1 MTKRKQS
8 EIEAVGGEPTVEEQ
22 QADSAAASDPWTATS
37 APRGTAKK
45 PAASRTRAYS
55 AEEEDEEKFY
65 NEEGL
70 DPVKMYLKRIGNVTL
85 LSREG
90 EVEIAKRIEEGRIV
104 LFDALFGCPAG
115 LYCLISIEREVQE
128 GNARAKYYLPPSDIP
143 ADLNPEIL
151 SRNLATRLAVVR
163 THYEALIQSR
173 ASGVGLDEARE
184 AALDSVRALRL
195 DPGIVLELAK
205 QLREHLTTLERCEKR
220 VRECEQQLGR
230 PADQI
235 EVLLADMRKQRRK
248 GSLDDARFI
257 EFENRFSSARNMLT
271 TLRESLAMDL
281 PDLKATV
288 KRVNDGE
295 NRAERAKAEMIQ
307 ANLRLVVSIA
317 KKYINR
323 GMHFLDLV
331 QEGNI
336 GLMRAVEKFEYQR
349 GHKFSTYATWWI
361 RQAITRAI
369 ADQARTIRIP
379 VHLIETINRIIRTSR
394 YLEQE
399 LGREPLPEEVARK
412 LDMSV
417 DSVRKA
423 LKISRAPVSL
433 ETPIGDD
440 DSQLSDF
447 IPDETAISPVDTAT
461 DTELMRHTQRLLST
475 LSAREEKILRMRFGI
490 GEKNDHTLE
499 EVGKDFSLTRERI
512 RQIEAKA
519 LAKLRAPQ
527 RSDHLRAFLDIE
539 ST

>member
-1 MTKRKQS
+1 M
-8 EIEAVGGEPTVEEQ
+8 
-22 QADSAAASDPWTATS
+22 
-37 APRGTAKK
+37 
-45 PAASRTRAYS
+45 
-55 AEEEDEEKFY
+55 
-65 NEEGL
+65 
-70 DPVKMYLKRIGNVTL
+70 DPVKMYLKRIGSVTL

-90 EVEIAKRIEEGRIV
+90 EVEIAKKIEEGRLV
-104 LFDALFGCPAG
+104 LFDNLFGCPAG
-115 LYCLISIEREVQE
+115 LACLLNVEREVAE
-128 GNARAKYYLPPSDIP
+128 GTARAKYYLPPSDIP

-151 SRNLATRLAVVR
+151 ARNLALRLSAVR
-163 THYEALIQSR
+163 ASYEALVAARLRGKAFETERQ
-173 ASGVGLDEARE
+173 EALE
-184 AALDSVRALRL
+184 SVRSLRL

-205 QLREHLTTLERCEKR
+205 ALREQLATLERCEKR
-220 VRECEQQLGR
+220 VKECERQLGR
-230 PADQI
+230 PAAEI
-235 EVLLADMRKQRRK
+235 EVMLIELRKQRKK
-248 GSLDDARFI
+248 GTLDEARFI
-257 EFENRFSSARNMLT
+257 EFENRFSSARNMLVSLGET
-271 TLRESLAMDL
+271 LAMDADEL
-281 PDLKATV
+281 RATV
-288 KRVNDGE
+288 KKVNEGE
-295 NRAERAKAEMIQ
+295 YRSERSKAEMIQ

-317 KKYINR
+317 KKYVNR

-399 LGREPLPEEVARK
+399 LGREPYPEEIAKK

-423 LKISRAPVSL
+423 LKIARAPVSL

-447 IPDETAISPVDTAT
+447 IADENAESPIDSAT

-519 LAKLRAPQ
+519 LAKLRAPA
-527 RSDHLRAFLDIE
+527 RSDHLRAFLDLE
-539 ST
+539 N

>member
-1 MTKRKQS
+1 MTKRKQAQES
-8 EIEAVGGEPTVEEQ
+8 EHEAPKAVADRDHDNVFELDADEADQSAKAKKSASSAKNRAFASPEEAAEEQ
-22 QADSAAASDPWTATS
+22 
-37 APRGTAKK
+37 
-45 PAASRTRAYS
+45 
-55 AEEEDEEKFY
+55 FY
-65 NEEGL
+65 HEEGM
-70 DPVKMYLKRIGNVTL
+70 DPVKMYLKRIGSVTL

-90 EVEIAKRIEEGRIV
+90 EVEIAKKIEEGRLV
-104 LFDALFGCPAG
+104 LFDNLFGCPAG
-115 LYCLISIEREVQE
+115 LACLLNVEREVAE
-128 GNARAKYYLPPSDIP
+128 GTARAKYYLPPSDIP

-151 SRNLATRLAVVR
+151 ARNLALRLSAVR
-163 THYEALIQSR
+163 ASYEALVAARLRGKAFETERQ
-173 ASGVGLDEARE
+173 EALE
-184 AALDSVRALRL
+184 SVRSLRL

-205 QLREHLTTLERCEKR
+205 ALREQLATLERCEKR
-220 VRECEQQLGR
+220 VKECERQLGR
-230 PADQI
+230 PAAEI
-235 EVLLADMRKQRRK
+235 EVMLIELRKQRKK
-248 GSLDDARFI
+248 GTLDEARFI
-257 EFENRFSSARNMLT
+257 EFENRFSSARNMLVSLGET
-271 TLRESLAMDL
+271 LAMDADEL
-281 PDLKATV
+281 RATV
-288 KRVNDGE
+288 KKVNEGE
-295 NRAERAKAEMIQ
+295 YRSERSKAEMIQ

-317 KKYINR
+317 KKYVNR

-399 LGREPLPEEVARK
+399 LGREPYPEEIAKK

-423 LKISRAPVSL
+423 LKIARAPVSL

-447 IPDETAISPVDTAT
+447 IADENAESPIDSAT

-519 LAKLRAPQ
+519 LAKLRAPA
-527 RSDHLRAFLDIE
+527 RSDHLRAFLDLE
-539 ST
+539 N

>member
-1 MTKRKQS
+1 MTKRKQAQES
-8 EIEAVGGEPTVEEQ
+8 EHEAPKAVADRDHDSVFELDADEADQSAKAKKSASSAKNRAFTSPEEAAEEQ
-22 QADSAAASDPWTATS
+22 
-37 APRGTAKK
+37 
-45 PAASRTRAYS
+45 
-55 AEEEDEEKFY
+55 FY
-65 NEEGL
+65 HEEGM
-70 DPVKMYLKRIGNVTL
+70 DPVKMYLKRIGSVTL

-90 EVEIAKRIEEGRIV
+90 EVEIAKKIEEGRLV
-104 LFDALFGCPAG
+104 LFDNLFGCPAG
-115 LYCLISIEREVQE
+115 LACLLNVEREVAE
-128 GNARAKYYLPPSDIP
+128 GTARAKYYLPPSDIP
-143 ADLNPEIL
+143 SDLNPEIL
-151 SRNLATRLAVVR
+151 ARNLALRLSAVR
-163 THYEALIQSR
+163 ASYEALVAAR
-173 ASGVGLDEARE
+173 LRGKAFEAERQE
-184 AALDSVRALRL
+184 ALESVRSLRL

-205 QLREHLTTLERCEKR
+205 ALREQLATLERCEKR
-220 VRECEQQLGR
+220 VKECERQLGR
-230 PADQI
+230 PAAEI
-235 EVLLADMRKQRRK
+235 EVMLIELRKQRKK
-248 GSLDDARFI
+248 GTLDEARFI
-257 EFENRFSSARNMLT
+257 EFENRFSSARNMLVS
-271 TLRESLAMDL
+271 LRETLAMDADEL
-281 PDLKATV
+281 RATV
-288 KRVNDGE
+288 KKVNEGE
-295 NRAERAKAEMIQ
+295 YRSERSKAEMIQ

-317 KKYINR
+317 KKYVNR

-336 GLMRAVEKFEYQR
+336 GRMRAVEKFEYQR

-399 LGREPLPEEVARK
+399 LGREPFPEEIAKK

-423 LKISRAPVSL
+423 LKIARAPVSL

-447 IPDETAISPVDTAT
+447 IADENAESPIDSAT

-519 LAKLRAPQ
+519 LAKLRAPA
-527 RSDHLRAFLDIE
+527 RSDHLRAFLDLE
-539 ST
+539 N

>member
-1 MTKRKQS
+1 MTKRKQAQES
-8 EIEAVGGEPTVEEQ
+8 EHEAPKAVADRDHDSVFELDADEADQSAKAKKSASTAKNRAFTSPEEAAEEQ
-22 QADSAAASDPWTATS
+22 
-37 APRGTAKK
+37 
-45 PAASRTRAYS
+45 
-55 AEEEDEEKFY
+55 FY
-65 NEEGL
+65 HEEGM
-70 DPVKMYLKRIGNVTL
+70 DPVKMYLKRIGSVTL

-90 EVEIAKRIEEGRIV
+90 EVEIAKKIEEGRLV
-104 LFDALFGCPAG
+104 LFDNLFGCPAG
-115 LYCLISIEREVQE
+115 LACLLNVEREVAE
-128 GNARAKYYLPPSDIP
+128 GTARAKYYLPPSDIP
-143 ADLNPEIL
+143 SDLNPEIL
-151 SRNLATRLAVVR
+151 ARNLALRLSAVR
-163 THYEALIQSR
+163 ASYEALVAARLRGKAFETERQ
-173 ASGVGLDEARE
+173 EALE
-184 AALDSVRALRL
+184 SVRSLRL

-205 QLREHLTTLERCEKR
+205 ALREQLATLERCEKR
-220 VRECEQQLGR
+220 VKECERQLGR
-230 PADQI
+230 PAAEI
-235 EVLLADMRKQRRK
+235 EVMLIELRKQRKK
-248 GSLDDARFI
+248 GTLDEARFI
-257 EFENRFSSARNMLT
+257 EFENRFSSARNMLVS
-271 TLRESLAMDL
+271 LRETLAMDADEL
-281 PDLKATV
+281 RATV
-288 KRVNDGE
+288 KKVNEGE
-295 NRAERAKAEMIQ
+295 YRSERSKAEMIQ

-317 KKYINR
+317 KKYVNR

-399 LGREPLPEEVARK
+399 LGREPYPEEIAKK

-423 LKISRAPVSL
+423 LKIARAPVSL

-447 IPDETAISPVDTAT
+447 IADENAESPIDSAT

-519 LAKLRAPQ
+519 LAKLRAPA
-527 RSDHLRAFLDIE
+527 RSDHLRAFLDLE
-539 ST
+539 N

>member
-1 MTKRKQS
+1 MTKRKQAQES
-8 EIEAVGGEPTVEEQ
+8 EHEAPKAVADRDHDSVFELDADEADQSAKAKKSASSAKNRAFTSPEEAAEEQ
-22 QADSAAASDPWTATS
+22 
-37 APRGTAKK
+37 
-45 PAASRTRAYS
+45 
-55 AEEEDEEKFY
+55 FY
-65 NEEGL
+65 HEEGM
-70 DPVKMYLKRIGNVTL
+70 DPVKMYLKRIGSVTL

-90 EVEIAKRIEEGRIV
+90 EVEIAKKIEEGRLV
-104 LFDALFGCPAG
+104 LFDNLFGCPAG
-115 LYCLISIEREVQE
+115 LACLLNVEREVAE
-128 GNARAKYYLPPSDIP
+128 GTARAKYYLPPSDIP
-143 ADLNPEIL
+143 SDLNPEIL
-151 SRNLATRLAVVR
+151 ARNLALRLSAVR
-163 THYEALIQSR
+163 ASYEALVAAR
-173 ASGVGLDEARE
+173 LRGKAFEAERQE
-184 AALDSVRALRL
+184 ALESVRSLRL

-205 QLREHLTTLERCEKR
+205 ALREQLATLERCEKR
-220 VRECEQQLGR
+220 VKECERQLGR
-230 PADQI
+230 PAAEI
-235 EVLLADMRKQRRK
+235 EVMLIELRKQRKK
-248 GSLDDARFI
+248 GTLDEARFI
-257 EFENRFSSARNMLT
+257 EFENRFSSARNMLVS
-271 TLRESLAMDL
+271 LRETLAMDADEL
-281 PDLKATV
+281 RATV
-288 KRVNDGE
+288 KKVNEGE
-295 NRAERAKAEMIQ
+295 YRSERSKAEMIQ

-317 KKYINR
+317 KKYVNR

-399 LGREPLPEEVARK
+399 LGREPYPEEIAKK

-423 LKISRAPVSL
+423 LKIARAPVSL

-447 IPDETAISPVDTAT
+447 IADENAESPIDSAT

-519 LAKLRAPQ
+519 LAKLRAPA
-527 RSDHLRAFLDIE
+527 RSDHLRAFLDLE
-539 ST
+539 N

>member
-1 MTKRKQS
+1 MTKRKQAQES
-8 EIEAVGGEPTVEEQ
+8 EHEAPKAVADRDHDSVFELDADEADQSAKAKKSASSSKNRAFTSPEEAAEEQ
-22 QADSAAASDPWTATS
+22 
-37 APRGTAKK
+37 
-45 PAASRTRAYS
+45 
-55 AEEEDEEKFY
+55 FY
-65 NEEGL
+65 HEEGM
-70 DPVKMYLKRIGNVTL
+70 DPVKMYLKRIGSVTL

-90 EVEIAKRIEEGRIV
+90 EVEIAKKIEEGRLV
-104 LFDALFGCPAG
+104 LFDNLFGCPAG
-115 LYCLISIEREVQE
+115 LACLLNVEREVAE
-128 GNARAKYYLPPSDIP
+128 GTARAKYYLPPSDIP
-143 ADLNPEIL
+143 SDLNPEIL
-151 SRNLATRLAVVR
+151 ARNLALRLSAVR
-163 THYEALIQSR
+163 ASYEALVAARLRGKAFETERQ
-173 ASGVGLDEARE
+173 EALE
-184 AALDSVRALRL
+184 SVRSLRL

-205 QLREHLTTLERCEKR
+205 ALREQLATLERCEKR
-220 VRECEQQLGR
+220 VKECERQLGR
-230 PADQI
+230 PAAEI
-235 EVLLADMRKQRRK
+235 EVMLIELRKQRKK
-248 GSLDDARFI
+248 GTLDEARFI
-257 EFENRFSSARNMLT
+257 EFENRFSSARNMLVS
-271 TLRESLAMDL
+271 LRETLAMDADEL
-281 PDLKATV
+281 RATV
-288 KRVNDGE
+288 KKVNEGE
-295 NRAERAKAEMIQ
+295 YRSERSKAEMIQ

-317 KKYINR
+317 KKYVNR

-399 LGREPLPEEVARK
+399 LGREPYPEEIAKK

-423 LKISRAPVSL
+423 LKIARAPVSL

-447 IPDETAISPVDTAT
+447 IADENAESPIDSAT

-519 LAKLRAPQ
+519 LAKLRAPA
-527 RSDHLRAFLDIE
+527 RSDHLRAFLDLE
-539 ST
+539 N

>member
-1 MTKRKQS
+1 MTKRKQAQES
-8 EIEAVGGEPTVEEQ
+8 EHEAPKAVADRDHDSVFELDADEADQSAKAKKSASSAKNRAFASPEEAAEEQ
-22 QADSAAASDPWTATS
+22 
-37 APRGTAKK
+37 
-45 PAASRTRAYS
+45 
-55 AEEEDEEKFY
+55 FY
-65 NEEGL
+65 HEEGM
-70 DPVKMYLKRIGNVTL
+70 DPVKMYLKRIGSVTL

-90 EVEIAKRIEEGRIV
+90 EVEIAKKIEEGRLV
-104 LFDALFGCPAG
+104 LFDNLFGCPAG
-115 LYCLISIEREVQE
+115 LACLLNVEREVAE
-128 GNARAKYYLPPSDIP
+128 GTARAKYYLPPSDIP

-151 SRNLATRLAVVR
+151 ARNLALRLSAVR
-163 THYEALIQSR
+163 ASYEALVAARLRGKAFETERQ
-173 ASGVGLDEARE
+173 EALE
-184 AALDSVRALRL
+184 SVRSLRL

-205 QLREHLTTLERCEKR
+205 ALREQLATLERCEKR
-220 VRECEQQLGR
+220 VKECERQLGR
-230 PADQI
+230 PAAEI
-235 EVLLADMRKQRRK
+235 EVMLIELRKQRKK
-248 GSLDDARFI
+248 GTLDEARFI
-257 EFENRFSSARNMLT
+257 EFENRFSSARNMLVSLGET
-271 TLRESLAMDL
+271 LAMDADEL
-281 PDLKATV
+281 RATV
-288 KRVNDGE
+288 KKVNEGE
-295 NRAERAKAEMIQ
+295 YRSERSKAEMIQ

-317 KKYINR
+317 KKYVNR

-399 LGREPLPEEVARK
+399 LGREPYPEEIAKK

-423 LKISRAPVSL
+423 LKIARAPVSL

-447 IPDETAISPVDTAT
+447 IADENAESPIDSAT

-519 LAKLRAPQ
+519 LAKLRAPA
-527 RSDHLRAFLDIE
+527 RSDHLRAFLDLE
-539 ST
+539 N

>member
-1 MTKRKQS
+1 MTKRKQAQES
-8 EIEAVGGEPTVEEQ
+8 EHEAPKAVADRDHDSVFELDADEADQSAKAKKSASSAKNRAFTSPEEAAEEQ
-22 QADSAAASDPWTATS
+22 
-37 APRGTAKK
+37 
-45 PAASRTRAYS
+45 
-55 AEEEDEEKFY
+55 FY
-65 NEEGL
+65 HEEGM
-70 DPVKMYLKRIGNVTL
+70 DPVKMYLKRIGSVTL

-90 EVEIAKRIEEGRIV
+90 EVEIAKKIEEGRLV
-104 LFDALFGCPAG
+104 LFDNLFGCPAG
-115 LYCLISIEREVQE
+115 LACLLNVEREVAE
-128 GNARAKYYLPPSDIP
+128 GTARAKYYLPPSDIP
-143 ADLNPEIL
+143 SDLNPEIL
-151 SRNLATRLAVVR
+151 ARNLALRLSAVR
-163 THYEALIQSR
+163 ASYEALVAARLRGKAFETERQ
-173 ASGVGLDEARE
+173 EALE
-184 AALDSVRALRL
+184 SVRSLRL

-205 QLREHLTTLERCEKR
+205 ALREQLATLERCEKR
-220 VRECEQQLGR
+220 VKECERQLGR
-230 PADQI
+230 PAAEI
-235 EVLLADMRKQRRK
+235 EVMLIELRKQRKK
-248 GSLDDARFI
+248 GTLDEARFI
-257 EFENRFSSARNMLT
+257 EFENRFSSARNMLVS
-271 TLRESLAMDL
+271 LRETLAMDADEL
-281 PDLKATV
+281 RATV
-288 KRVNDGE
+288 KKVNEGE
-295 NRAERAKAEMIQ
+295 YRSERSKAEMIQ

-317 KKYINR
+317 KKYVNR

-399 LGREPLPEEVARK
+399 LGREPYPEEIAKK

-423 LKISRAPVSL
+423 LKIARAPVSL

-447 IPDETAISPVDTAT
+447 IADENAESPIDSAT

-519 LAKLRAPQ
+519 LAKLRAPA
-527 RSDHLRAFLDIE
+527 RSDHLRAFLDLE
-539 ST
+539 N

>member
-1 MTKRKQS
+1 MTKRKQAQES
-8 EIEAVGGEPTVEEQ
+8 EHEAPKAVADRDHDSVFELDADEADQSAKAKKSASSAKNRAFASPEEAAEEQ
-22 QADSAAASDPWTATS
+22 
-37 APRGTAKK
+37 
-45 PAASRTRAYS
+45 
-55 AEEEDEEKFY
+55 FY
-65 NEEGL
+65 HEEGM
-70 DPVKMYLKRIGNVTL
+70 DPVKMYLKRIGSVTL

-90 EVEIAKRIEEGRIV
+90 EVEIAKKIEEGRLV
-104 LFDALFGCPAG
+104 LFDNLFGCPAG
-115 LYCLISIEREVQE
+115 LACLLNVEREVAE
-128 GNARAKYYLPPSDIP
+128 GTARAKYYLPPSDIP

-151 SRNLATRLAVVR
+151 ARNLALRLAAVR
-163 THYEALIQSR
+163 ASYEALVAARLRGKAFETERQ
-173 ASGVGLDEARE
+173 EALE
-184 AALDSVRALRL
+184 SVRSLRL

-205 QLREHLTTLERCEKR
+205 ALREQLATLERCEKR
-220 VRECEQQLGR
+220 VKECERQLGR
-230 PADQI
+230 PAAEI
-235 EVLLADMRKQRRK
+235 EVMLIELRKQRKK
-248 GSLDDARFI
+248 GTLDEARFI
-257 EFENRFSSARNMLT
+257 EFENRFSSARNMLVS
-271 TLRESLAMDL
+271 LRETLAMDADEL
-281 PDLKATV
+281 RATV
-288 KRVNDGE
+288 KKVNEGE
-295 NRAERAKAEMIQ
+295 YRSERSKAEMIQ

-317 KKYINR
+317 KKYVNR

-399 LGREPLPEEVARK
+399 LGREPYPEEIAKK

-423 LKISRAPVSL
+423 LKIARAPVSL

-447 IPDETAISPVDTAT
+447 IADENAESPIDSAT

-519 LAKLRAPQ
+519 LAKLRAPA
-527 RSDHLRAFLDIE
+527 RSDHLRAFLDLE
-539 ST
+539 N

>member
-1 MTKRKQS
+1 MTKRKQAQES
-8 EIEAVGGEPTVEEQ
+8 EHEAPKAVADRDHDSVFELDADEADQSAKAKKSASSAKNRAFASPEEAAEEQ
-22 QADSAAASDPWTATS
+22 
-37 APRGTAKK
+37 
-45 PAASRTRAYS
+45 
-55 AEEEDEEKFY
+55 FY
-65 NEEGL
+65 HEEGM
-70 DPVKMYLKRIGNVTL
+70 DPVKMYLKRIGSVTL

-90 EVEIAKRIEEGRIV
+90 EVEIAKKIEEGRLV
-104 LFDALFGCPAG
+104 LFDNLFGCPAG
-115 LYCLISIEREVQE
+115 LACLLNVEREVAE
-128 GNARAKYYLPPSDIP
+128 GTARAKYYLPPSDIP

-151 SRNLATRLAVVR
+151 ARNLALRLAAVR
-163 THYEALIQSR
+163 ASYEALVAAR
-173 ASGVGLDEARE
+173 LRGKAFEAERQE
-184 AALDSVRALRL
+184 ALESVRSLRL

-205 QLREHLTTLERCEKR
+205 ALREQLATLERCEKR
-220 VRECEQQLGR
+220 VKECERQLGR
-230 PADQI
+230 PAAEI
-235 EVLLADMRKQRRK
+235 EVMLIELRKQRKK
-248 GSLDDARFI
+248 GTLDEARFI
-257 EFENRFSSARNMLT
+257 EFENRFSSARNMLVS
-271 TLRESLAMDL
+271 LRETLAMDADEL
-281 PDLKATV
+281 RATV
-288 KRVNDGE
+288 KKVNEGE
-295 NRAERAKAEMIQ
+295 YRSERSKAEMIQ

-317 KKYINR
+317 KKYVNR

-379 VHLIETINRIIRTSR
+379 VHLIETINRIISTSR

-399 LGREPLPEEVARK
+399 LGREPYPEEIAKK

-423 LKISRAPVSL
+423 LKIARAPVSL

-447 IPDETAISPVDTAT
+447 IADENAESPIDSAT

-519 LAKLRAPQ
+519 LAKLRAPA
-527 RSDHLRAFLDIE
+527 RSDHLRAFLDLE
-539 ST
+539 N

>member
-1 MTKRKQS
+1 MTKRKQAQES
-8 EIEAVGGEPTVEEQ
+8 EHEAPKAVADRDHDSVFELDADEADQSAKAKKSASSAKNRAFTSPEEAAEEQ
-22 QADSAAASDPWTATS
+22 
-37 APRGTAKK
+37 
-45 PAASRTRAYS
+45 
-55 AEEEDEEKFY
+55 FY
-65 NEEGL
+65 HEEGM
-70 DPVKMYLKRIGNVTL
+70 DPVKMYLKRIGSVTL

-90 EVEIAKRIEEGRIV
+90 EVEIAKKIEEGRLV
-104 LFDALFGCPAG
+104 LFDNLFGCPAG
-115 LYCLISIEREVQE
+115 LACLLNVEREVAE
-128 GNARAKYYLPPSDIP
+128 GTARAKYYLPPSDIP
-143 ADLNPEIL
+143 SDLNPEIL
-151 SRNLATRLAVVR
+151 ARNLALRLSAVR
-163 THYEALIQSR
+163 ASYEALVAAR
-173 ASGVGLDEARE
+173 LRGKAFEAERQE
-184 AALDSVRALRL
+184 ALESVRSLRL

-205 QLREHLTTLERCEKR
+205 ALREQLATLERCEKR
-220 VRECEQQLGR
+220 VKECERQLGR
-230 PADQI
+230 PAAEI
-235 EVLLADMRKQRRK
+235 EVMLIELRKQRKK
-248 GSLDDARFI
+248 GTLDEARFI
-257 EFENRFSSARNMLT
+257 EFENRFSSARNMLVS
-271 TLRESLAMDL
+271 LRETLAMDADEL
-281 PDLKATV
+281 RATV
-288 KRVNDGE
+288 KKVNEGE
-295 NRAERAKAEMIQ
+295 YRSERSKAEMIQ
-307 ANLRLVVSIA
+307 ANRRLVVSIA
-317 KKYINR
+317 KKYVNR

-399 LGREPLPEEVARK
+399 LGREPYPEEIAKK

-423 LKISRAPVSL
+423 LKIARAPVSL

-447 IPDETAISPVDTAT
+447 IADENAESPIDSAT

-519 LAKLRAPQ
+519 LAKLRAPA
-527 RSDHLRAFLDIE
+527 RSDHLRAFLDLE
-539 ST
+539 N

>member
-1 MTKRKQS
+1 MTKRKQAQES
-8 EIEAVGGEPTVEEQ
+8 EHEAPKAVADRDHDSVFELDADEADQSAKAKKSASSAKNRAFASPEEAAEEQ
-22 QADSAAASDPWTATS
+22 
-37 APRGTAKK
+37 
-45 PAASRTRAYS
+45 
-55 AEEEDEEKFY
+55 FY
-65 NEEGL
+65 HEEGM
-70 DPVKMYLKRIGNVTL
+70 DPVKMYLKRIGSVTL

-90 EVEIAKRIEEGRIV
+90 EVEIAKKIEEGRLV
-104 LFDALFGCPAG
+104 LFDNLFGCPAG
-115 LYCLISIEREVQE
+115 LACLLNVEREVAE
-128 GNARAKYYLPPSDIP
+128 GTARAKYYLPPSDIP
-143 ADLNPEIL
+143 SDLNPEIL
-151 SRNLATRLAVVR
+151 ARNLALRLSAVR
-163 THYEALIQSR
+163 ASYEALVAARLRGKAFETERQ
-173 ASGVGLDEARE
+173 EALE
-184 AALDSVRALRL
+184 SVRSLRL

-205 QLREHLTTLERCEKR
+205 ALREQLATLERCEKR
-220 VRECEQQLGR
+220 VKECERQLGR
-230 PADQI
+230 PAAEI
-235 EVLLADMRKQRRK
+235 EVMLIELRKQRKK
-248 GSLDDARFI
+248 GTLDEARFI
-257 EFENRFSSARNMLT
+257 EFENRFSSARNMLVS
-271 TLRESLAMDL
+271 LRETLAMDADEL
-281 PDLKATV
+281 RATV
-288 KRVNDGE
+288 KKVNEGE
-295 NRAERAKAEMIQ
+295 YRSERSKAEMIQ

-317 KKYINR
+317 KKYVNR

-399 LGREPLPEEVARK
+399 LGREPYPEEIAKK

-423 LKISRAPVSL
+423 LKIARAPVSL

-447 IPDETAISPVDTAT
+447 IADENAESPIDSAT

-519 LAKLRAPQ
+519 LAKLRAPA
-527 RSDHLRAFLDIE
+527 RSDHLRAFLDLE
-539 ST
+539 N

>member
-1 MTKRKQS
+1 MTKRKQAQES
-8 EIEAVGGEPTVEEQ
+8 EHEAPKAVADRDHDSVFELDADEADQSAKAKKSASSAKNRAFTSPEEAAEEQ
-22 QADSAAASDPWTATS
+22 
-37 APRGTAKK
+37 
-45 PAASRTRAYS
+45 
-55 AEEEDEEKFY
+55 FY
-65 NEEGL
+65 HEEGM
-70 DPVKMYLKRIGNVTL
+70 DPVKMYLKRIGSVTL

-90 EVEIAKRIEEGRIV
+90 EVEIAKKIEEGRLV
-104 LFDALFGCPAG
+104 LFDNLFGCPAG
-115 LYCLISIEREVQE
+115 LACLLNVEREVAE
-128 GNARAKYYLPPSDIP
+128 GTARAKYYLPPSDIP
-143 ADLNPEIL
+143 SDLNPEIL
-151 SRNLATRLAVVR
+151 ARNLALRLSAVR
-163 THYEALIQSR
+163 ASYEALVAAR
-173 ASGVGLDEARE
+173 LRGKAFEAERQE
-184 AALDSVRALRL
+184 ALESVRSLRL

-205 QLREHLTTLERCEKR
+205 ALREQLATLERCEKR
-220 VRECEQQLGR
+220 VKECERQLGR
-230 PADQI
+230 PAAEI
-235 EVLLADMRKQRRK
+235 EVMLIELRKQRKK
-248 GSLDDARFI
+248 GTLDEARFI
-257 EFENRFSSARNMLT
+257 EFENRFSSARNMLVS
-271 TLRESLAMDL
+271 LRETLAMDADEL
-281 PDLKATV
+281 RATV
-288 KRVNDGE
+288 KKVNEGE
-295 NRAERAKAEMIQ
+295 YRSERSKAEMIQ

-317 KKYINR
+317 KKYVNR

-399 LGREPLPEEVARK
+399 LGREPFPEEIAKK

-423 LKISRAPVSL
+423 LKIARAPVSL

-447 IPDETAISPVDTAT
+447 IADENAESPIDSAT

-519 LAKLRAPQ
+519 LAKLRAPA
-527 RSDHLRAFLDIE
+527 RSDHLRAFLDLE
-539 ST
+539 N

>member
-1 MTKRKQS
+1 MTKRKQAQES
-8 EIEAVGGEPTVEEQ
+8 EHEAPKAVADRDHDSVFELDADEADPSAKAKKSASSAKNRAFTSPEEAAEEQ
-22 QADSAAASDPWTATS
+22 
-37 APRGTAKK
+37 
-45 PAASRTRAYS
+45 
-55 AEEEDEEKFY
+55 FY
-65 NEEGL
+65 HEEGM
-70 DPVKMYLKRIGNVTL
+70 DPVKMYLKRIGSVTL

-90 EVEIAKRIEEGRIV
+90 EVEIAKKIEEGRLV
-104 LFDALFGCPAG
+104 LFDNLFGCPAG
-115 LYCLISIEREVQE
+115 LACLLNVEREVAE
-128 GNARAKYYLPPSDIP
+128 GTARAKYYLPPSDIP
-143 ADLNPEIL
+143 SDLNPEIL
-151 SRNLATRLAVVR
+151 ARNLALRLSAVR
-163 THYEALIQSR
+163 ASYEALVAARLRGKAFETERQ
-173 ASGVGLDEARE
+173 EALE
-184 AALDSVRALRL
+184 SVRSLRL

-205 QLREHLTTLERCEKR
+205 ALREQLATLERCEKR
-220 VRECEQQLGR
+220 VKECERQLGR
-230 PADQI
+230 PAAEI
-235 EVLLADMRKQRRK
+235 EVMLIELRKQRKK
-248 GSLDDARFI
+248 GTLDEARFI
-257 EFENRFSSARNMLT
+257 EFENRFSSARNMLVS
-271 TLRESLAMDL
+271 LRETLAMDADEL
-281 PDLKATV
+281 RATV
-288 KRVNDGE
+288 KKVNEGE
-295 NRAERAKAEMIQ
+295 YRSERSKAEMIQ

-317 KKYINR
+317 KKYVNR

-399 LGREPLPEEVARK
+399 LGREPYPEEIAKK

-423 LKISRAPVSL
+423 LKIARAPVSL

-447 IPDETAISPVDTAT
+447 IADENAESPIDSAT

-519 LAKLRAPQ
+519 LAKLRAPA
-527 RSDHLRAFLDIE
+527 RSDHLRAFLDLE
-539 ST
+539 N

>member
-1 MTKRKQS
+1 MTKRKQAQES
-8 EIEAVGGEPTVEEQ
+8 EHEAPKAVADRDHDSVFELDADEADQSAKSKKSAPSAKNRAFASPEEAAEEQ
-22 QADSAAASDPWTATS
+22 
-37 APRGTAKK
+37 
-45 PAASRTRAYS
+45 
-55 AEEEDEEKFY
+55 FY
-65 NEEGL
+65 HEEGM
-70 DPVKMYLKRIGNVTL
+70 DPVKMYLKRIGSVTL

-90 EVEIAKRIEEGRIV
+90 EVEIAKKIEEGRLV
-104 LFDALFGCPAG
+104 LFDNLFGCPAG
-115 LYCLISIEREVQE
+115 LACLLNVEREVAE
-128 GNARAKYYLPPSDIP
+128 GTARAKYYLPPSDIP

-151 SRNLATRLAVVR
+151 ARNLALRLAAVR
-163 THYEALIQSR
+163 ASYEALVAARLRGKAFETERQ
-173 ASGVGLDEARE
+173 EALE
-184 AALDSVRALRL
+184 SVRSLRL

-205 QLREHLTTLERCEKR
+205 ALREQLATLERCEKR
-220 VRECEQQLGR
+220 VKECERQLGR
-230 PADQI
+230 PAVEI
-235 EVLLADMRKQRRK
+235 EVMLIELRKQRKK
-248 GSLDDARFI
+248 GTLDEARFI
-257 EFENRFSSARNMLT
+257 EFENRFSSARNMVVS
-271 TLRESLAMDL
+271 LRETLAMDADEL
-281 PDLKATV
+281 RATV
-288 KRVNDGE
+288 KKVNEGE
-295 NRAERAKAEMIQ
+295 YRSERSKAEMIQ

-317 KKYINR
+317 KKYVNR

-399 LGREPLPEEVARK
+399 LGREPYPEEIAKK

-423 LKISRAPVSL
+423 LKIARAPVSL

-447 IPDETAISPVDTAT
+447 IADENAESPIDSAT

-519 LAKLRAPQ
+519 LAKLRAPA
-527 RSDHLRAFLDIE
+527 RSDHLRAFLDLE
-539 ST
+539 N

>member
-1 MTKRKQS
+1 
-8 EIEAVGGEPTVEEQ
+8 
-22 QADSAAASDPWTATS
+22 
-37 APRGTAKK
+37 
-45 PAASRTRAYS
+45 
-55 AEEEDEEKFY
+55 
-65 NEEGL
+65 
-70 DPVKMYLKRIGNVTL
+70 
-85 LSREG
+85 
-90 EVEIAKRIEEGRIV
+90 
-104 LFDALFGCPAG
+104 
-115 LYCLISIEREVQE
+115 
-128 GNARAKYYLPPSDIP
+128 
-143 ADLNPEIL
+143 
-151 SRNLATRLAVVR
+151 
-163 THYEALIQSR
+163 
-173 ASGVGLDEARE
+173 
-184 AALDSVRALRL
+184 
-195 DPGIVLELAK
+195 
-205 QLREHLTTLERCEKR
+205 
-220 VRECEQQLGR
+220 
-230 PADQI
+230 
-235 EVLLADMRKQRRK
+235 MRKQRRK

>member
-1 MTKRKQS
+1 MTKRKQAQES
-8 EIEAVGGEPTVEEQ
+8 EHEAPKAVADRDHDSVFELDADEADQSAKAKKSASSAKNRAFASPEEAAEEQ
-22 QADSAAASDPWTATS
+22 
-37 APRGTAKK
+37 
-45 PAASRTRAYS
+45 
-55 AEEEDEEKFY
+55 FY
-65 NEEGL
+65 HEEGM
-70 DPVKMYLKRIGNVTL
+70 DPVKMYLKRIGSVTL

-90 EVEIAKRIEEGRIV
+90 EVEIAKKIEEGRLV
-104 LFDALFGCPAG
+104 LFDNLFGCPAG
-115 LYCLISIEREVQE
+115 LACLLNVEREVAE
-128 GNARAKYYLPPSDIP
+128 GTARAKYYLPPSDIP

-151 SRNLATRLAVVR
+151 ARNLALRLAAVR
-163 THYEALIQSR
+163 ASYEALVAARLRGKAFETERQ
-173 ASGVGLDEARE
+173 EALE
-184 AALDSVRALRL
+184 SVRSLRL

-205 QLREHLTTLERCEKR
+205 ALREQLATLERCEKR
-220 VRECEQQLGR
+220 VKECERQLGR
-230 PADQI
+230 PAAEI
-235 EVLLADMRKQRRK
+235 EVMLIELRKQRKR
-248 GSLDDARFI
+248 GTLDEARFI
-257 EFENRFSSARNMLT
+257 EFENRFSSARNMLVS
-271 TLRESLAMDL
+271 LRETLAMDADEL
-281 PDLKATV
+281 RATV
-288 KRVNDGE
+288 KKVNEGE
-295 NRAERAKAEMIQ
+295 YRSERSKAEMIQ

-317 KKYINR
+317 KKYVNR

-399 LGREPLPEEVARK
+399 LGREPYPEEIAKK

-423 LKISRAPVSL
+423 LKIARAPVSL

-447 IPDETAISPVDTAT
+447 IADENAESPIDSAT

-519 LAKLRAPQ
+519 LAKLRAPA
-527 RSDHLRAFLDIE
+527 RSDHLRAFLDLE
-539 ST
+539 N